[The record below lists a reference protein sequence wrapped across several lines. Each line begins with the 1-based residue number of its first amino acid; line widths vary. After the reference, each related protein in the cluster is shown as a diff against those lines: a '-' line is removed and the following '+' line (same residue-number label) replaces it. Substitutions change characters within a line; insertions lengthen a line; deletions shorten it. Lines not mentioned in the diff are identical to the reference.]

1 MDGLTVSLL
10 VVIGIALAV
19 LLMASGYALRMLRR
33 IESRQLT
40 VLRDILRS
48 LYHER

>member
-10 VVIGIALAV
+10 VVLAV
-19 LLMASGYALRMLRR
+19 AVAALLMASGYALKMLRR

-40 VLRDILRS
+40 ALRDILRS